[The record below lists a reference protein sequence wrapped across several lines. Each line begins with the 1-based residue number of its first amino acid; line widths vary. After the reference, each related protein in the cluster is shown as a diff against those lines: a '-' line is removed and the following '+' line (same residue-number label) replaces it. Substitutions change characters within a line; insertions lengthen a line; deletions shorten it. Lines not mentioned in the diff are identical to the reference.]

1 MYKEY
6 KRKALEAAM
15 SVEAAL
21 EQQRFEHYT
30 QLQSQAANLRKQL
43 NKVLHTLYNM
53 GVQWNLR
60 IMTRWKHVG
69 TSHFFLF
76 RALRRLK
83 DNGTFGTL
91 KCVLYREVFLF
102 CVLYLEC
109 PCRRFH

>member
-21 EQQRFEHYT
+21 EQLRVEHYT

-53 GVQWNLR
+53 GVQWMEPPNNDTLE
-60 IMTRWKHVG
+60 TRWDQP
-69 TSHFFLF
+69 FFYFIELF
-76 RALRRLK
+76 
-83 DNGTFGTL
+83 GG
-91 KCVLYREVFLF
+91 
-102 CVLYLEC
+102 
-109 PCRRFH
+109 